1 MDTRNLIA
9 AALAA
14 TLLLTGC
21 AKPQDEAQE
30 EEAKAAAAKAEAAA
44 VDLAAEEQA
53 IRNRSAEWMNYA
65 NAKDVPTIV
74 NGIFSP
80 DAIAVSQGDVRKGS
94 AAIQAGME
102 KDMKKMP
109 DAVISWTTT
118 TVKVAASGDLAVEK
132 GDYYFD
138 PDGSGKKPATA
149 GTFVTVWEKIDGNW
163 RATTDVSTEN
173 AAPAT

>member
-1 MDTRNLIA
+1 MDTRKSIA

-14 TLLLTGC
+14 TLMLAGC
-21 AKPQDEAQE
+21 AKTQE
-30 EEAKAAAAKAEAAA
+30 EPKEEPKAEAPA

-53 IRNRSAEWMNYA
+53 VRNRSAEWMNYA
-65 NAKDVPTIV
+65 NAKDVATIV

-80 DAIAVSQGDVRKGS
+80 DAIAVSGDGDVRKGS

-102 KDMKKMP
+102 KDVKEMP
-109 DAVISWTTT
+109 DAVVSWTTT

-163 RATTDVSTEN
+163 RATTDVAAEN

>member
-1 MDTRNLIA
+1 MDTRKTIA

-14 TLLLTGC
+14 TLLLAGC
-21 AKPQDEAQE
+21 AKTQDEAKE
-30 EEAKAAAAKAEAAA
+30 EEARAAAKAEAPA

-80 DAIAVSQGDVRKGS
+80 DAIAVSQGEVRKGS

-102 KDMKKMP
+102 KDVKKMP
-109 DAVISWTTT
+109 DAVVSWTTT
-118 TVKVAASGDLAVEK
+118 AVKVAASGDLAVEK